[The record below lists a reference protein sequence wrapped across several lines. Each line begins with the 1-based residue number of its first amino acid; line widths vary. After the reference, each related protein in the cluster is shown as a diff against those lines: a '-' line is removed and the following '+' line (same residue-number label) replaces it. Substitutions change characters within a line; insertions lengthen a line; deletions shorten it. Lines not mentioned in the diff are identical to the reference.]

1 MRRMKFVAAASRRI
15 LWALPL
21 AILTVISAQA
31 CTESVSLVKVALV
44 RFTTPSTPN
53 YVLRLSQDLQSV
65 VEMLDSNGQPL
76 SGREITYSSS
86 NSSVASVNSIG
97 VISANSVGQATIQAE
112 SGGIRGSVVIQ
123 VTLVQVSSVGV
134 SPAPLTVMEFET
146 QQAVVT
152 PRDSADNVLTVVG
165 RNVAWT
171 TNTPSVASLSAAS
184 GNTVTVT
191 GVTRGTAMV
200 TVFVD
205 GVPSSGVAV
214 TVTPQ
219 PVVSVDVTPSTP
231 SLAAGTAVALNA
243 TPRDIHGHALAGRTI
258 TWSSSDLV
266 IATVAANGQVK
277 GLTAGQATITA
288 LCEGIVGTALVTV
301 R

>member
-1 MRRMKFVAAASRRI
+1 MSRTKSVAAASQRMF
-15 LWALPL
+15 WAVPL
-21 AILTVISAQA
+21 AILTIISVQA
-31 CTESVSLVKVALV
+31 CTESVALEKVALV

-53 YVLRLSQDLQSV
+53 YVLRLSQDLQSN
-65 VEMLDSNGQPL
+65 VETLDSNGRLL
-76 SGREITYSSS
+76 SGRAITYSSS
-86 NSSVASVNSIG
+86 NSSVASVNSSG
-97 VISANSVGQATIQAE
+97 VISANSVGLATIQAE

-123 VTLVQVSSVGV
+123 VTLVQVSGVSV
-134 SPAPLTVMEFET
+134 SPAPLTLMEFET

-165 RNVAWT
+165 RNVLWT

-191 GVTRGTAMV
+191 GVTRGTATV
-200 TVFVD
+200 TAFVD
-205 GVPSSGVAV
+205 GIPSSGVAV
-214 TVTPQ
+214 TITPQ

-231 SLAAGTAVALNA
+231 TVAAGTAVPLSAI
-243 TPRDIHGHALAGRTI
+243 PRDIHGHALAGRTI
-258 TWSSSDLV
+258 TWSSSDV
-266 IATVAANGQVK
+266 SVATVAANGQVK

-288 LCEGIVGTALVTV
+288 LCEGIAGTALVTV